1 MSAPGPRALVR
12 RVLAALLLGWAFGA
26 GAGLAA
32 ADTVVV
38 LVRHA
43 EKATDHPKDPA
54 LSEAGQ
60 ARAASL
66 AKVLADYPL
75 ASALVSEYKR
85 TGQTAGPT
93 LRQHNLTATILPVG
107 KDTAEAYGQRM
118 AELVRRKHQ
127 GEALLVVSHSDTVP
141 AILFALA
148 GVQVPPILEASEFN
162 RLYVI
167 TLPAQGRPGVIA
179 ARF

>member
-1 MSAPGPRALVR
+1 M
-12 RVLAALLLGWAFGA
+12 LAILLLGWAFGPGVA
-26 GAGLAA
+26 LAA

-43 EKATDHPKDPA
+43 EKATDDPRDPS
-54 LSEAGQ
+54 LSETGQ

-66 AKVLADYPL
+66 AKVLADHPL

-85 TGQTAGPT
+85 TGQTADPT
-93 LRQHNLTATILPVG
+93 LRQHRITATVVPVG
-107 KDTAEAYGQRM
+107 KDTAETYGQRL
-118 AELVRRKHQ
+118 AERVRRHHR
-127 GEALLVVSHSDTVP
+127 GEATLVVSHSDTVP
-141 AILFALA
+141 AIVFALA
-148 GVQVPPILEASEFN
+148 GVQVPPIVEASEFN

-167 TLPAQGRPGVIA
+167 TLPAQGRPRVIA